1 MTARVLV
8 VDDVDTNVKLLEA
21 RLVAEYFEVST
32 AHSGAEALQICS
44 KEGTDVVL
52 LDIMMP
58 DMSGWDV
65 YQRIRKV
72 DKKTKIA
79 FLSAIEVSPERRKTL
94 LKTGLS
100 DYITKPFLPHD
111 LVKRINKIVKPNHT

>member
-1 MTARVLV
+1 MMKTVMFVDNEPETVTLVKTILENRGYKVLTAYSGKECLSGMKKAKP
-8 VDDVDTNVKLLEA
+8 DLL
-21 RLVAEYFEVST
+21 
-32 AHSGAEALQICS
+32 
-44 KEGTDVVL
+44 L

-65 YQRIRKV
+65 YQRIRKT

-94 LKTGLS
+94 MKSGVS
-100 DYITKPFLPHD
+100 DYITKPFLPDD
-111 LVKRINKIVKPNHT
+111 LSKKVATILK

>member
-1 MTARVLV
+1 MAKIMTVDNEPDTLTLVKTILENDGHKVL
-8 VDDVDTNVKLLEA
+8 
-21 RLVAEYFEVST
+21 T
-32 AHSGAEALQICS
+32 ALSG
-44 KEGTDVVL
+44 KECLKKWKKEKPDLIL

-65 YQRIRKV
+65 FQRIRKN

-79 FLSAIEVSPERRKTL
+79 FLSVIEVSPERRRTL
-94 LKTGLS
+94 LKSGLS

-111 LVKRINKIVKPNHT
+111 LVKRVNKMVKPNHA